1 MTGVFLKI
9 VNMSIAASYLVLVVI
24 LLRIIFKKAPKCIN
38 VLLWSIVALRLL
50 FPFTIESPFS
60 LIPSNETIKPTIMTE
75 TMPSL
80 HTGIPDL
87 NRVVNP
93 IIQGAFSPSLGSSA
107 NPLQIW
113 IPVLA
118 SIWVIGVV
126 LLIFYVFISSI
137 RLHKKVET
145 AVLVRDNIFKSEN
158 VSSPFVFGIVQPKIY
173 LPFEVETQNLRY
185 IIAHEQTH
193 IQHKDHWWKLL
204 GFLFLAVYW
213 FNPLMWISYL
223 LLCKDIEL
231 ACDEY
236 VIRQYNS
243 GERVDYAQALLTFS
257 ISHHKI
263 TARPLAFGEVGVK
276 ERVKLVLNYKKPAF
290 WGIIVAMIICVM
302 VVICFLTDP
311 VNKKT
316 TEIVFPTYRIE
327 NMDNISFIEQINDT
341 SPFKVLLDLPD
352 GWMIQRC
359 DEIEETT
366 VPGVFFSVLYLYH
379 EDKLMGTI
387 GFNKFEPDTEE
398 MPKEMF
404 KMIFYQAMWSTL
416 SLGSFYQWEHYTSVK
431 SWGTGEVGIADITYL
446 DPNDLKAGAKAEAAQ
461 LETIG
466 ILAYDTEIKAFV
478 GIAFQPDIISREQA
492 ETIAQTLQ
500 MELLNK
506 NEEGGDM
513 KAFEIMKQ

>member
-1 MTGVFLKI
+1 MTGLFLKM
-9 VNMSIAASYLVLVVI
+9 VNMSIAASYVVLVVI
-24 LLRIIFKKAPKCIN
+24 LLRIIFKKVPKCIN
-38 VLLWSIVALRLL
+38 VLLWSMVALRLL
-50 FPFTIESPFS
+50 CPFTIESPFS
-60 LIPSNETIKPTIMTE
+60 LIPSNETIKATIMTE

-80 HTGIPDL
+80 HTGIPTL

-93 IIQGAFSPSLGSSA
+93 IIQGVFSPSLGSSA

-118 SIWVIGVV
+118 SIWAIGVV

-137 RLHKKVET
+137 RLSKKVET

-158 VSSPFVFGIVQPKIY
+158 VSSPFVFGILQPKIY
-173 LPFEVETQNLRY
+173 LPFKMETQNLRH
-185 IIAHEQTH
+185 IIAHEQAH

-204 GFLFLAVYW
+204 GFLFLTVYW

-236 VIRQYNS
+236 VTRQYDS
-243 GERVDYAQALLTFS
+243 GERADYAQALLTFS
-257 ISHHKI
+257 TSRYKI
-263 TARPLAFGEVGVK
+263 DAHLLAFGEVGVK

-290 WGIIVAMIICVM
+290 WGSIMAMIICVI

-316 TEIVFPTYRIE
+316 TEIVFPAYKIE

-341 SPFKVLLDLPD
+341 SSFKVLLDLPD
-352 GWMIQRC
+352 GWETQQC
-359 DEIEETT
+359 DEIEESI
-366 VPGVFFSVLYLYH
+366 VPREFFSALYLYH

-387 GFNKFEPDTEE
+387 GFNRFELDTEE
-398 MPKEMF
+398 ISKDIF

-416 SLGSFYQWEHYTSVK
+416 RLGPFYQWEHYTSVK
-431 SWGTGEVGIADITYL
+431 SWGSGEVGIADITYL

-466 ILAYDTEIKAFV
+466 ILAYDTENKAFV
-478 GIAFQPDIISREQA
+478 RIAFQPDVVSREQA
-492 ETIAQTLQ
+492 EAIAQSLQ

-506 NEEGGDM
+506 NEEGRGFGDL
-513 KAFEIMKQ
+513 E